1 MAEVSEQSIIL
12 TDMMKQLME
21 SFNDLKANQIET
33 REALHEF

>member
-12 TDMMKQLME
+12 MDMMKQLME

-33 REALHEF
+33 REALHGF